1 MHCSS
6 AYKTQRTIVTLHLS
20 LFNIIKIAQFDE
32 GIEKIWGVWCNGGEC
47 SMMNE

>member
-6 AYKTQRTIVTLHLS
+6 ASETQRTFVTLHLS
-20 LFNIIKIAQFDE
+20 LFNIIKIAQFGE
-32 GIEKIWGVWCNGGEC
+32 GIEKIWGVWCKGVEC